1 MRSHRKRTTA
11 KTTRKH
17 RIALNVARYELIPM
31 VFICMH
37 TNDDVGVEENRKTF
51 SALNLLVVSC
61 ARLVALEISFYAQK
75 KTVRKLLDTIYIHN
89 ATWILKIIC
98 CFLWKLLKLWI
109 FPFDF
114 HQILSFSNWNW
125 NGTIWIRILWIRIQP
140 TKDAFN
146 QFISFEIIHLA
157 NSLRLYPF
165 GTKFPS
171 VTEHISPNCSF
182 NRACA
187 LFQFLEI
194 RLNSMSSS
202 IYK

>member
-17 RIALNVARYELIPM
+17 RIALNVARCELIST

-89 ATWILKIIC
+89 ATWILKIIS

-125 NGTIWIRILWIRIQP
+125 NGTIWIRILWIRIQSIYFFWNNP
-140 TKDAFN
+140 FGEFSAALSIWHEIPLCNRAHFSELLIQSSVRSVPILRN
-146 QFISFEIIHLA
+146 SFEFNEL
-157 NSLRLYPF
+157 
-165 GTKFPS
+165 K
-171 VTEHISPNCSF
+171 HI
-182 NRACA
+182 
-187 LFQFLEI
+187 
-194 RLNSMSSS
+194 
-202 IYK
+202 